1 MGRPQDAIMSLP
13 SSNNGAT
20 SYVPSN
26 YVKMPGWLESR
37 DYCFGLWQER
47 CCSPARSGFTQIDNL
62 IYYKDIEPCNNRL
75 TNDSV
80 EHFLARADSVFFEGT
95 RPEHTVK
102 QGILPKLKCIK
113 NKVLNNVETKWL
125 NLIGKN
131 RLIEL
136 SQKDL
141 TKVLKAII

>member
-13 SSNNGAT
+13 SWNNGAV
-20 SYVPSN
+20 SYVSRD
-26 YVKMPGWLESR
+26 YVKMPDELESR
-37 DYCFGLWQER
+37 NYCFGLWQER
-47 CCSPARSGFTQIDNL
+47 CCSPTERGVTKIDNL
-62 IYYKDIEPCNNRL
+62 IYCKDIEPCSTNN
-75 TNDSV
+75 SV
-80 EHFLARADSVFFEGT
+80 EHLLARVHSAFFEGT

-141 TKVLKAII
+141 TKVYKAISLFC